1 LFHGFSAPLC
11 TCVRGVTA
19 SRNRECYFAVHVHMS
34 TSHDVLV
41 ERFRYTLYNW
51 SKNRRSWSVPERS
64 KKTAQNLLPDNREL
78 YRFYRK
84 TSVKVATQ
92 FFNSIYCFLVTL
104 WLLSR
109 ERENSP
115 RRNSVS

>member
-51 SKNRRSWSVPERS
+51 SKNRRSWSVPELS
-64 KKTAQNLLPDNREL
+64 KKQ
-78 YRFYRK
+78 RK
-84 TSVKVATQ
+84 TCCQITVNYIAFTAKLA
-92 FFNSIYCFLVTL
+92 
-104 WLLSR
+104 
-109 ERENSP
+109 
-115 RRNSVS
+115 